1 MIEAKGTRE
10 EAVSPTAARD
20 RYVLQEAGRRARL
33 PVMLGLFLVG
43 LTAYLKSALSNQS
56 EEASD
61 DLKEPAQVQ
70 PEELPLAL
78 NDSFVDVHDARPEAT
93 PFELADS
100 AAFDYADVKGSATPI
115 SLGEVLAFRPP
126 ADKGSLSQPSISTAS
141 AAVLQ
146 FPISKVPNSA
156 ANAASGSDSRNPGS
170 NAPGGDED
178 SVKDDPDAR
187 TPSSDKNRAPRSTG
201 PVYLRDVSGCAAILI
216 AVSDLL
222 RNTTDPDGDALTVRN
237 LQVSAGTLT
246 QSDGG
251 WLFAHN
257 AGQLGDV
264 SVTYEIFD
272 GATSIAQTAHFS
284 IVRAPPIVGTSGDD
298 NLLGTLCADDV
309 DAGEGD
315 DNVDG
320 RDGNDV
326 IGAGSGNDHVFG
338 GDGHDVIVAGAGA
351 DIVFGGSG
359 NDNIFGGD
367 GDDRIFGGPG
377 DDVLFGEAGNDR
389 LEGGE
394 GNDALV
400 GGDGDDSLKGEA
412 GRDALYGGLGHDT
425 MDGGTDNDV
434 IFGEAGDDVAD
445 GGDGDDVLSDGGGKD
460 IARGGAGNDQIVVSL
475 DAANDMFDGGEGDDT
490 LDFSEASQ
498 SVSVDLTR
506 GAADGAE
513 IGNDSVAGFERVIG
527 GAGNDQM
534 QGGAG
539 EETLAGGVGDDTL
552 CGEAGADVLEGG
564 AGRDHLVASLDN
576 ANDVYDGGADED
588 TVDFSL
594 ATMRIEVDFTQ
605 GKARGDEIGS
615 DTIRNLEKVLG
626 GQGDDHFI
634 IGDTHTVLHGG
645 GGADTFVFQA
655 IVAGSDIAEVVH
667 EILDFMVGDRI
678 NIERFELFERQSTQD
693 MFEQRYADDGRPI
706 EGPIRVRHD
715 KLADLDRTI
724 IEADLDRDDAYEISI
739 SLLGHHAMSLHEI
752 SA

>member
-1 MIEAKGTRE
+1 MG
-10 EAVSPTAARD
+10 TAA
-20 RYVLQEAGRRARL
+20 
-33 PVMLGLFLVG
+33 
-43 LTAYLKSALSNQS
+43 
-56 EEASD
+56 
-61 DLKEPAQVQ
+61 
-70 PEELPLAL
+70 
-78 NDSFVDVHDARPEAT
+78 
-93 PFELADS
+93 
-100 AAFDYADVKGSATPI
+100 
-115 SLGEVLAFRPP
+115 P
-126 ADKGSLSQPSISTAS
+126 ADGKQS
-141 AAVLQ
+141 ADE
-146 FPISKVPNSA
+146 PN
-156 ANAASGSDSRNPGS
+156 
-170 NAPGGDED
+170 
-178 SVKDDPDAR
+178 AR
-187 TPSSDKNRAPRSTG
+187 TPQSDKNRAPRSTG
-201 PVYLRDVSGCAAILI
+201 PVYLGDVSGCAAILI

-222 RNTTDPDGDALTVRN
+222 RNTTDPDGDALSVRN

-284 IVRAPPIVGTSGDD
+284 IVRAPPIVGTAGDD
-298 NLLGTLCADDV
+298 NLLGTLCADDI

-367 GDDRIFGGPG
+367 GDDRLFGGPG

-412 GRDALYGGLGHDT
+412 GRDALYGGPGHDA
-425 MDGGTDNDV
+425 MDGGADNDV

-475 DAANDMFDGGEGDDT
+475 DAANDVFDGGEGDDT
-490 LDFSEASQ
+490 LDFSEATQ

-506 GAADGAE
+506 GAADGVE
-513 IGNDSVAGFERVIG
+513 IGSDSVAGFERVIG
-527 GAGNDQM
+527 GAGSDQLR
-534 QGGAG
+534 GSAG
-539 EETLAGGVGDDTL
+539 EETLAGGGGDDIL

-564 AGRDHLVASLDN
+564 GGRDLLVASLDG

-594 ATMRIEVDFTQ
+594 ATMRIEVDFTS

-667 EILDFMVGDRI
+667 EILDFMIGDRI
-678 NIERFELFERQSTQD
+678 NIERFELFERQPTQD

-739 SLLGHHAMSLHEI
+739 SLLGHHAMVLHEI